1 MVHGPSIKMIAQVA
15 MNRTSSARAM
25 AVRPTRREAGRSNAY
40 RCSSTAVR
48 KVIANSV
55 GKRKTNPNAR
65 SEPPKVWQS
74 GPLMM
79 IFTATSVANNAAAP
93 RDAVGRHALYT

>member
-1 MVHGPSIKMIAQVA
+1 
-15 MNRTSSARAM
+15 
-25 AVRPTRREAGRSNAY
+25 
-40 RCSSTAVR
+40 
-48 KVIANSV
+48 V